1 MSASDTPE
9 KKPEKA
15 FRRFLSTERD
25 HIVQV
30 MEKLALAL
38 PPSVLEDAQNPLLVS
53 VKGARCIGKSL
64 IPAVFR
70 ETLLGASPQ
79 LEGRAEFDERWKGAG
94 TNGRS
99 LEVGFVNIIWP
110 FMDMSDSLKELY
122 PKDKIRPSKQDV
134 ADAYLSQREHG
145 GVTFVSYAE
154 QAERLKPGLVI
165 EMLYESLPKHLPDE
179 KRLSQKFFKAMCDN
193 SLSPWLRIVKM
204 EVSDPRLL
212 QSEEFMKTFNSL
224 RAVYKSPPRENP
236 ARSAVPAV
244 KPAVWG
250 S

>member
-1 MSASDTPE
+1 MSASDAPE

-94 TNGRS
+94 TNGRL

-250 S
+250 N

>member
-250 S
+250 N

>member
-1 MSASDTPE
+1 MSDDSPHIAH
-9 KKPEKA
+9 
-15 FRRFLSTERD
+15 RRFLSTERD

-30 MEKLALAL
+30 MEKLANAL
-38 PPSVLEDAQNPLLVS
+38 PLHALDDPKDPLLVS

-70 ETLLGASPQ
+70 ETLLGPSPQ
-79 LEGRAEFDERWKGAG
+79 LEGRAEFDERWKG
-94 TNGRS
+94 TVNGKPF
-99 LEVGFVNIIWP
+99 EVGFVNIIWP
-110 FMDMSDSLKELY
+110 FMDMSDSLQERY
-122 PKDKIRPSKQDV
+122 PKDKVRPSKQDV

-145 GVTFVSYAE
+145 GVTFISYAE
-154 QAERLKPGLVI
+154 QAEKLKPGLVI
-165 EMLYESLPKHLPDE
+165 EMLYESLPKHLPEE

-212 QSEEFMKTFNSL
+212 QSEEFMKTFNAL
-224 RAVYKSPPRENP
+224 RAVYNSPPRENVTR
-236 ARSAVPAV
+236 AAIPAV

-250 S
+250 V

>member
-1 MSASDTPE
+1 LSASDTPE

-250 S
+250 N

>member
-1 MSASDTPE
+1 MSDDSPHIAH
-9 KKPEKA
+9 
-15 FRRFLSTERD
+15 RRFLSTERD

-30 MEKLALAL
+30 MEKLANAL
-38 PPSVLEDAQNPLLVS
+38 PLHALEDPKDPLLVS

-70 ETLLGASPQ
+70 ETLLGPSPQ
-79 LEGRAEFDERWKGAG
+79 LEGRAEFDERWKG
-94 TNGRS
+94 TVNGKPF
-99 LEVGFVNIIWP
+99 EVGFVNIVWP
-110 FMDMSDSLKELY
+110 FMDMSDSLQERY

-145 GVTFVSYAE
+145 GITFISYAE
-154 QAERLKPGLVI
+154 QAEKLKPGLVI
-165 EMLYESLPKHLPDE
+165 EMLYESLPKHLPEE

-224 RAVYKSPPRENP
+224 RAVYNSPPREKVTR
-236 ARSAVPAV
+236 AAIPAV

-250 S
+250 V

>member
-9 KKPEKA
+9 KTPEKA

-94 TNGRS
+94 TNGRL

-250 S
+250 N

>member
-1 MSASDTPE
+1 MSDDSPHIAH
-9 KKPEKA
+9 
-15 FRRFLSTERD
+15 RRFLSTERD

-30 MEKLALAL
+30 MEKLANAL
-38 PPSVLEDAQNPLLVS
+38 PLHALDDPKDPLLVS

-70 ETLLGASPQ
+70 ETLLGSSPQ
-79 LEGRAEFDERWKGAG
+79 LEGRAEFDERWKGAV
-94 TNGRS
+94 NGKPF
-99 LEVGFVNIIWP
+99 EVGFVNIVWP
-110 FMDMSDSLKELY
+110 FMDMSDSLQERY

-145 GVTFVSYAE
+145 GITFISYAE
-154 QAERLKPGLVI
+154 QAEKLKPGLVI
-165 EMLYESLPKHLPDE
+165 EMLYESLPKHLPEE

-224 RAVYKSPPRENP
+224 RAVYNSPPRENVTR
-236 ARSAVPAV
+236 AAIPAV

-250 S
+250 V